1 MDKNGPTAVMHSIAK
16 LDQSKGIGGSATNY
30 RFAKNFITAP
40 NGNAAVRDFIRTF
53 MENDC
58 FEIQFNVIDKKD
70 LLEARAHPENYRTL
84 LVRVAG
90 YSDYFVNLAENVKD
104 EVIARTENGGV

>member
-1 MDKNGPTAVMHSIAK
+1 MYS
-16 LDQSKGIGGSATNY
+16 
-30 RFAKNFITAP
+30 
-40 NGNAAVRDFIRTF
+40 FIRTF

-58 FEIQFNVIDKKD
+58 FEIQLNVIDKKD

-104 EVIARTENGGV
+104 EVIARTENGDI